1 MLKLYA
7 APRTR
12 AVRIVWL
19 LEELG
24 LPYQLEVVDF
34 LPTTSSF
41 FIQNTPTGK
50 LPTLED
56 GAAVICESGAMVE
69 HILER
74 YGNGRLAPPDG
85 SPDRP
90 YYLQWLHY
98 AESTAFAPLGVVIWL
113 TVYRQD
119 AADHPALVEDARQ
132 RAATAFSFVN
142 DALEGRAYLVGDAF
156 TAADI
161 MMGFTLLAART
172 LGVLDACPALP
183 AYLERI
189 CARPAFGRALEKLPM
204 DPPTGATGSS

>member
-24 LPYQLEVVDF
+24 LPYQLEVVEF
-34 LPTTSSF
+34 QPTTSSF

-74 YGNGRLAPPDG
+74 YGEGRLAPAPG
-85 SPDRP
+85 TPERP

-119 AADHPALVEDARQ
+119 AADHPALVEDARR
-132 RAATAFSFVN
+132 RAATAFSYVN
-142 DALEGRAYLVGDAF
+142 EAVAGSDYLVGDAF

-161 MMGFTLLAART
+161 MMGFTLFAART
-172 LGVLDACPALP
+172 LGVIDDYSGLL

-189 CARPAFGRALEKLPM
+189 SARPALGRTLEKLPL
-204 DPPTGATGSS
+204 